1 LGEASCKPSGAR
13 PIFRAAPV
21 PALHDSKEGRMARSS
36 RESAVKAR
44 PASGGNGKALRNGK
58 SAADA
63 RKDLLER
70 AGRNRDGA
78 SQWRSD
84 PLEDAQAAR
93 RIADLAQA
101 HAPGLARR
109 GLITAYNEA
118 ARLLADEIEDHLQAL
133 PAAAVTARGRSS
145 EQAELL
151 ADAAATAQT
160 ARESVQRVTRAAD
173 GRRAAHA
180 FGIGQPFSA
189 RQPQHVLRALRLI
202 LDAAKAHPE
211 VASDAGFIPDDLQT
225 MRDLAADVEKLP
237 GAGAPLTDEAQALV
251 AAQGALRAYF
261 DLLAAKATLAFAA
274 DPEERA
280 RLLSLLPRADERRH
294 LRRSADEIPAA

>member
-1 LGEASCKPSGAR
+1 
-13 PIFRAAPV
+13 
-21 PALHDSKEGRMARSS
+21 MARSS
-36 RESAVKAR
+36 RESAVKSR
-44 PASGGNGKALRNGK
+44 PASTGGGNGKTLRNGK

-93 RIADLAQA
+93 RVADLAQA
-101 HAPGLARR
+101 HAAALSRR
-109 GLITAYNEA
+109 GLTAAYNEA
-118 ARLLADEIEDHLQAL
+118 ARLLADEMEDHLQAL
-133 PAAAVTARGRSS
+133 PAAAVTARGRTA

-151 ADAAATAQT
+151 ADAAVTALR
-160 ARESVQRVTRAAD
+160 AREAVQRVTRAAE

-180 FGIGQPFSA
+180 FGIGQPLSA

-202 LDAAKAHPE
+202 LDAAKMYPE
-211 VASDAGFIPDDLQT
+211 VASDAGLIPEDLQT

-251 AAQGALRAYF
+251 EAQGALRAYF
-261 DLLAAKATLAFAA
+261 DLLAAKATLAFAG

>member
-1 LGEASCKPSGAR
+1 MPRPPPRRSARSPAPRNSGGSAAAR
-13 PIFRAAPV
+13 QRLRGPFRAAPV
-21 PALHDSKEGRMARSS
+21 PALHHSKEGRMARSS
-36 RESAVKAR
+36 RESAVKSR
-44 PASGGNGKALRNGK
+44 PASTGGGNGKTLRNGK

-93 RIADLAQA
+93 RVADLAQA
-101 HAPGLARR
+101 HAPELSRR
-109 GLITAYNEA
+109 GLTSAYNEA
-118 ARLLADEIEDHLQAL
+118 ARRLADEIEDHLQAL
-133 PAAAVTARGRSS
+133 PAAAVTARGRST

-160 ARESVQRVTRAAD
+160 AREAVQRITRAAD

-189 RQPQHVLRALRLI
+189 RQAQHVLR
-202 LDAAKAHPE
+202 
-211 VASDAGFIPDDLQT
+211 
-225 MRDLAADVEKLP
+225 
-237 GAGAPLTDEAQALV
+237 
-251 AAQGALRAYF
+251 
-261 DLLAAKATLAFAA
+261 
-274 DPEERA
+274 
-280 RLLSLLPRADERRH
+280 
-294 LRRSADEIPAA
+294 

>member
-1 LGEASCKPSGAR
+1 MPRPPPRRSARSPAPRNSGGSAAAR
-13 PIFRAAPV
+13 QRLRGPFRAAPV
-21 PALHDSKEGRMARSS
+21 PALHHSKEGRMARSS
-36 RESAVKAR
+36 RESAVKSR
-44 PASGGNGKALRNGK
+44 PASTGGGNGKTLRNGK

-93 RIADLAQA
+93 RVADLAQA
-101 HAPGLARR
+101 HAPELSRR
-109 GLITAYNEA
+109 GLTSAYNEA
-118 ARLLADEIEDHLQAL
+118 ARRLADEIEDHLQAL
-133 PAAAVTARGRSS
+133 PAAAVTARGRST

-151 ADAAATAQT
+151 ADAAATA
-160 ARESVQRVTRAAD
+160 
-173 GRRAAHA
+173 
-180 FGIGQPFSA
+180 
-189 RQPQHVLRALRLI
+189 
-202 LDAAKAHPE
+202 
-211 VASDAGFIPDDLQT
+211 
-225 MRDLAADVEKLP
+225 
-237 GAGAPLTDEAQALV
+237 
-251 AAQGALRAYF
+251 
-261 DLLAAKATLAFAA
+261 TLAFAG

>member
-1 LGEASCKPSGAR
+1 
-13 PIFRAAPV
+13 
-21 PALHDSKEGRMARSS
+21 MARSS
-36 RESAVKAR
+36 RESAVKSR
-44 PASGGNGKALRNGK
+44 PASTGGGNGKTLRNGK

-93 RIADLAQA
+93 RVADLAQA
-101 HAPGLARR
+101 HAPELSRR
-109 GLITAYNEA
+109 GLTSAYNEA
-118 ARLLADEIEDHLQAL
+118 ARRLADEIEDHLQAL
-133 PAAAVTARGRSS
+133 PAAAVTARGRST

-160 ARESVQRVTRAAD
+160 AREAVQRITRAAD

-189 RQPQHVLRALRLI
+189 RQAQHVLRALRLI
-202 LDAAKAHPE
+202 LEAAKLYPE
-211 VASDAGFIPDDLQT
+211 VASDAGLIPEDLQT

-237 GAGAPLTDEAQALV
+237 GAGTPLTDEGQAMV
-251 AAQGALRAYF
+251 EAQGALRAYF
-261 DLLAAKATLAFAA
+261 DLLAAKATLAFAG

>member
-1 LGEASCKPSGAR
+1 
-13 PIFRAAPV
+13 
-21 PALHDSKEGRMARSS
+21 MARSS
-36 RESAVKAR
+36 RESAVKSR
-44 PASGGNGKALRNGK
+44 PASPGGGGGKTLRNGK
-58 SAADA
+58 SADA

-101 HAPGLARR
+101 HAPELSRR
-109 GLITAYNEA
+109 GLTSAYNEA

-133 PAAAVTARGRSS
+133 PAAAVTARGRSA

-151 ADAAATAQT
+151 ADAAVTAQT
-160 ARESVQRVTRAAD
+160 AREAVQRITRAAD

-202 LDAAKAHPE
+202 LDAAKMYPD
-211 VASDAGFIPDDLQT
+211 VASDAGLIPEDLQT

-251 AAQGALRAYF
+251 EAQGALRAYF

-294 LRRSADEIPAA
+294 LRRSAEEIPAA

>member
-1 LGEASCKPSGAR
+1 
-13 PIFRAAPV
+13 
-21 PALHDSKEGRMARSS
+21 MARSS
-36 RESAVKAR
+36 RESAVKSR
-44 PASGGNGKALRNGK
+44 PASTGGGNGKTLRNGK

-93 RIADLAQA
+93 RVADLAQA
-101 HAPGLARR
+101 HAPELSRR
-109 GLITAYNEA
+109 GLTSAYNEA
-118 ARLLADEIEDHLQAL
+118 ARRLADEIEDHLQAL
-133 PAAAVTARGRSS
+133 PAAAVTARGRST

-160 ARESVQRVTRAAD
+160 AREAVQRITRTAD

-189 RQPQHVLRALRLI
+189 RQAQHVLRALRLI
-202 LDAAKAHPE
+202 LEAAKLYPE
-211 VASDAGFIPDDLQT
+211 VASDAGLIPEDLQT

-251 AAQGALRAYF
+251 EAQGALRAYF
-261 DLLAAKATLAFAA
+261 DLLAAKATLAFAG

>member
-1 LGEASCKPSGAR
+1 LRGLSGR
-13 PIFRAAPV
+13 VV
-21 PALHDSKEGRMARSS
+21 PALHHSKEGRMARSS
-36 RESAVKAR
+36 RESAVKPR
-44 PASGGNGKALRNGK
+44 PASGGVANGKTVRNGK

-84 PLEDAQAAR
+84 PLADAKAAR
-93 RIADLAQA
+93 RVADLVQA
-101 HAPGLARR
+101 HAPALSRR
-109 GLITAYNEA
+109 GLTAAYTEA
-118 ARLLADEIEDHLQAL
+118 ARRLADEIEDHLQAL
-133 PAAAVTARGRSS
+133 PAAAVTARGRSK
-145 EQAELL
+145 EEADLL

-160 ARESVQRVTRAAD
+160 AREAVQRVTRGGE
-173 GRRAAHA
+173 GRRAAQA

-189 RQPQHVLRALRLI
+189 RQAQHVLRALRLI

-211 VASDAGFIPDDLQT
+211 VAADAGLIPEDLQT
-225 MRDLAADVEKLP
+225 MRDLASDVEKLP
-237 GAGAPLTDEAQALV
+237 GAGAPLTDEAQALME
-251 AAQGALRAYF
+251 AQGALRVYF
-261 DLLAAKATLAFAA
+261 DLLAAKATLAFAG

-280 RLLSLLPRADERRH
+280 RLLTLLPRADDRRH

>member
-1 LGEASCKPSGAR
+1 
-13 PIFRAAPV
+13 
-21 PALHDSKEGRMARSS
+21 MARSS
-36 RESAVKAR
+36 RESAVKSR
-44 PASGGNGKALRNGK
+44 PAPTGGANGKTLRNGK

-93 RIADLAQA
+93 RVADLAQA
-101 HAPGLARR
+101 HAAALSRR
-109 GLITAYNEA
+109 GLTSAYNEA
-118 ARLLADEIEDHLQAL
+118 ARLLADELEDHLQAL
-133 PAAAVTARGRSS
+133 PAAAVTARGRTAD
-145 EQAELL
+145 QAELL
-151 ADAAATAQT
+151 ADAAVTAQR
-160 ARESVQRVTRAAD
+160 AREAVQRITRAAE

-180 FGIGQPFSA
+180 FGIGQPLSA

-202 LDAAKAHPE
+202 LDAAKMYPE
-211 VASDAGFIPDDLQT
+211 VASDAGFIPEDLQT

-237 GAGAPLTDEAQALV
+237 GAGAPLTDEAQALME
-251 AAQGALRAYF
+251 AQGALRAYF
-261 DLLAAKATLAFAA
+261 DLLAAKATLAFAG

>member
-1 LGEASCKPSGAR
+1 
-13 PIFRAAPV
+13 
-21 PALHDSKEGRMARSS
+21 MARSS
-36 RESAVKAR
+36 RESAVKSR
-44 PASGGNGKALRNGK
+44 PAATGGGNGKALRNGR

-70 AGRNRDGA
+70 ALRNRDGA

-93 RIADLAQA
+93 RVAALAQA
-101 HAPGLARR
+101 HAPELSRR
-109 GLITAYNEA
+109 GLTSAYNEA

-133 PAAAVTARGRSS
+133 PAAAVTARGRSA

-151 ADAAATAQT
+151 ADAAVTAQT
-160 ARESVQRVTRAAD
+160 AREAVQRVSRGAD

-202 LDAAKAHPE
+202 LDAAKAYPE
-211 VASDAGFIPDDLQT
+211 VASDAGLIPEDLQT
-225 MRDLAADVEKLP
+225 MRDLASDVEKLP
-237 GAGAPLTDEAQALV
+237 GAGAPLTDEALALV
-251 AAQGALRAYF
+251 EAQGALRAYF
-261 DLLAAKATLAFAA
+261 DLLAAKATLAFAG

-280 RLLSLLPRADERRH
+280 RVLSLLPRADERRH

>member
-1 LGEASCKPSGAR
+1 M
-13 PIFRAAPV
+13 V
-21 PALHDSKEGRMARSS
+21 RSS
-36 RESAVKAR
+36 RESAVKPR
-44 PASGGNGKALRNGK
+44 PAAGGSANGKSLRNGK

-84 PLEDAQAAR
+84 PLADAQAGR
-93 RIADLAQA
+93 RVADLAQA
-101 HAPGLARR
+101 HAAELSRR
-109 GLITAYNEA
+109 GLTTGYTEA
-118 ARLLADEIEDHLQAL
+118 ARQLADEIEDHLQAL
-133 PAAAVTARGRSS
+133 PAAAVTARGRSA
-145 EQAELL
+145 EEAELL
-151 ADAAATAQT
+151 ADAASTAQT
-160 ARESVQRVTRAAD
+160 AREAVQRITRGAD
-173 GRRAAHA
+173 DRRAAHA

-202 LDAAKAHPE
+202 LEAAKTHPE
-211 VASDAGFIPDDLQT
+211 VASDAGLIPEDLQT
-225 MRDLAADVEKLP
+225 MRDLAQDLEKIP

-251 AAQGALRAYF
+251 EAQGALRAYF

-294 LRRSADEIPAA
+294 LRRSADQVPAA

>member
-1 LGEASCKPSGAR
+1 
-13 PIFRAAPV
+13 
-21 PALHDSKEGRMARSS
+21 MARSS
-36 RESAVKAR
+36 RESAVKSR
-44 PASGGNGKALRNGK
+44 PASTGGGNGKTLRNGK

-93 RIADLAQA
+93 RVADLAQA
-101 HAPGLARR
+101 HAPELSRR
-109 GLITAYNEA
+109 GLTSAYNEA
-118 ARLLADEIEDHLQAL
+118 ARRLADEIEDHLQAL
-133 PAAAVTARGRSS
+133 PAAAVTARGRST

-160 ARESVQRVTRAAD
+160 AREAVQRITRAAD
-173 GRRAAHA
+173 GRRAAH
-180 FGIGQPFSA
+180 
-189 RQPQHVLRALRLI
+189 VLRALRLI
-202 LDAAKAHPE
+202 LEAAKLYPE
-211 VASDAGFIPDDLQT
+211 VASDAGLIPEDLQT
-225 MRDLAADVEKLP
+225 MRDLAGDVEKLP

-251 AAQGALRAYF
+251 EAQGALRAYF
-261 DLLAAKATLAFAA
+261 DLLAAKATLAFAG